1 MSANFEFQRDGE
13 ALVPQFPDDG
23 IEDFTRTDT
32 INREAV
38 RWLWNPGDMIETARK
53 LNFKDSPHN
62 FNVGGE
68 EIESACLWRSKP
80 KNYLRRGQFT
90 PLEVGPHYHI
100 KEDLD
105 VADLRGA
112 LNTVQNDRTGQTT
125 LYGIGVYPGNEIR
138 KFLKPDPANQNIPK
152 GIVEITSLLG
162 RKPVRDKT
170 CSDVLIYDLHDRDV
184 EIFKLQRFFFPKWPE
199 LPVTLSELED
209 QIHMTG
215 ERLKDNPTEFDA
227 EKMIPEMLRGCGN
240 FRLWGTAAVEQ
251 ANQRISGRMGVS
263 GYTHQY
269 NDIDKIL
276 MKQLEIEPLTI
287 AQQRPRGESAGGFTK
302 DDLKEVLAANA
313 DVIREIYQNTVR
325 AKPGPKP
332 KEA

>member
-1 MSANFEFQRDGE
+1 
-13 ALVPQFPDDG
+13 
-23 IEDFTRTDT
+23 
-32 INREAV
+32 
-38 RWLWNPGDMIETARK
+38 
-53 LNFKDSPHN
+53 
-62 FNVGGE
+62 
-68 EIESACLWRSKP
+68 
-80 KNYLRRGQFT
+80 
-90 PLEVGPHYHI
+90 
-100 KEDLD
+100 LD

-199 LPVTLSELED
+199 LPVTLKELEELIQQAAD
-209 QIHMTG
+209 KAQGRVDLSPNDKAVLDT
-215 ERLKDNPTEFDA
+215 FDVLSMVP
-227 EKMIPEMLRGCGN
+227 EKLRGCGN

-276 MKQLEIEPLTI
+276 MTQLGIEPLTI
-287 AQQRPRGESAGGFTK
+287 AQQRPRGESVGGFTK

-313 DVIREIYQNTVR
+313 DVIREIYQNNVR